1 MCYWF
6 GNGVAEDKAEAAKW
20 YRKAAEQG
28 HEDAQRKLNNC
39 CSKENG
45 AGRNNVDATKPHP
58 QVAPVQMLKPQKNNI
73 LKSDYG
79 DSVFGNTQLTRE
91 TITSITFRDTLAD
104 MPQSAWDASEAQD
117 GSVMAWVENQSDLII
132 AGEGG
137 VTAGRSCAHMFKG
150 YKNVTQIDFNGCF
163 DTSDVSDMEG
173 MFRKCRALKSLD
185 VSRWNTSNVTNMV
198 SMFNGCTSLSSLDV
212 SRWNTSNVTSMW
224 EMFYKCWSLSSL
236 DVSRWNTSN
245 VTSMWN
251 MFQECRS
258 LNSLDISRW
267 DTSNVTNMSH
277 MFFLCSN
284 LHSIGGSLHI
294 PANCDTTDM
303 YKGSGLE

>member
-1 MCYWF
+1 
-6 GNGVAEDKAEAAKW
+6 
-20 YRKAAEQG
+20 
-28 HEDAQRKLNNC
+28 
-39 CSKENG
+39 
-45 AGRNNVDATKPHP
+45 
-58 QVAPVQMLKPQKNNI
+58 MLKPQKNNI

-212 SRWNTSNVTSMW
+212 SRWNTSNMTDMGYMFSWCHTLNGLDVSRWNTSNVTSMW